1 MTDTQV
7 ITDMR
12 NAFDD
17 ELKYMEKGQ
26 SEMRGSQIY
35 INLMEYV
42 KKICYDN
49 NLNDIDENENEEEI
63 IDGIRGQFELDFI
76 NYESASSFMM
86 EEKLDYFNI
95 KWLENAYE
103 YHKWECGFGCNVEA
117 QLENKVNF
125 IMYCIAKQ
133 YCIKW
138 IEEEELDAS
147 LF

>member
-86 EEKLDYFNI
+86 E
-95 KWLENAYE
+95 LEVY
-103 YHKWECGFGCNVEA
+103 
-117 QLENKVNF
+117 LNKVLIILILNGLKMLMS
-125 IMYCIAKQ
+125 IINGIVVSAVM
-133 YCIKW
+133 
-138 IEEEELDAS
+138 LRHS
-147 LF
+147 LKTRLIL